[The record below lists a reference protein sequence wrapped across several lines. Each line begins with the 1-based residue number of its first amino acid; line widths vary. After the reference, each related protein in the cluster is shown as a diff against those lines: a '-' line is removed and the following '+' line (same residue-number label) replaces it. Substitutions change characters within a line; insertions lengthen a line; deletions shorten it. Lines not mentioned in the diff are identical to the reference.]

1 MAKTKTGKP
10 VRTPTP
16 KLTPETEKL
25 IGLAEALEL
34 ALLSIMRR
42 SLQKWLKLSDEEA
55 RHIVSS
61 VSITQQTRRLL
72 AKVSD
77 TRTKLVVEALTKA
90 HKQAVADAAKALA
103 KGGIATTLE
112 KMDSKAAMAALAD
125 ALSSR
130 LGETDMHVLR
140 TVDDIY
146 RKVMAEA
153 TSYALADNA
162 TRLQAAQR
170 ALYRFAGEGITGFV
184 DSAGRQWNLASYT
197 EMAAR
202 TSIHNAAR
210 QGVIDGVRATGR
222 DLVMISGSPACCD
235 LCAPWE
241 GQVVS
246 LDCMT
251 TGYPTLSDAEA
262 DGVFHPGCRHTVAP
276 YVEGLTR
283 ADYYQQGDPERYAA
297 EQQQRYLERGLR
309 QWKRREALALDP
321 TQAQLAQN
329 KIGEW
334 RRRLE
339 EHVTKHDLPRERER
353 EQISKA
359 I

>member
-1 MAKTKTGKP
+1 MVVAAHAAGAESAA
-10 VRTPTP
+10 RTT
-16 KLTPETEKL
+16 
-25 IGLAEALEL
+25 
-34 ALLSIMRR
+34 
-42 SLQKWLKLSDEEA
+42 
-55 RHIVSS
+55 
-61 VSITQQTRRLL
+61 
-72 AKVSD
+72 
-77 TRTKLVVEALTKA
+77 
-90 HKQAVADAAKALA
+90 
-103 KGGIATTLE
+103 GIAATIATV
-112 KMDSKAAMAALAD
+112 DSEAASRALVH
-125 ALSSR
+125 ALSGNLSQA
-130 LGETDMHVLR
+130 DLR
-140 TVDDIY
+140 ILRSADDIY
-146 RKVMAEA
+146 RRVIANVTA
-153 TSYALADNA
+153 RGLADEF
-162 TRLQAAQR
+162 TRRAAAQAA
-170 ALYRFAGEGITGFV
+170 LDMFAEMGITGFT
-184 DSAGRQWNLASYT
+184 DMAGRNWSLTSYA

-246 LDCMT
+246 LDGMT

>member
-1 MAKTKTGKP
+1 MVDPDELVRLSRRLEQLYADVEVSLLRYIAKRLARGLGDDDWAVKRLGEAGV
-10 VRTPTP
+10 VRSR
-16 KLTPETEKL
+16 
-25 IGLAEALEL
+25 A
-34 ALLSIMRR
+34 RR
-42 SLQKWLKLSDEEA
+42 
-55 RHIVSS
+55 IVSS
-61 VSITQQTRRLL
+61 LQRERDKEIVRMVVAAHAAGAES
-72 AKVSD
+72 AA
-77 TRTKLVVEALTKA
+77 RTT
-90 HKQAVADAAKALA
+90 
-103 KGGIATTLE
+103 GIAATIATV
-112 KMDSKAAMAALAD
+112 DSEAASRALVH
-125 ALSSR
+125 ALSGNLSQA
-130 LGETDMHVLR
+130 DLR
-140 TVDDIY
+140 ILRSADDIY
-146 RKVMAEA
+146 RRVIANVTA
-153 TSYALADNA
+153 RGLADEF
-162 TRLQAAQR
+162 TRRAAAQAA
-170 ALYRFAGEGITGFV
+170 LDMFADTGITGFT
-184 DSAGRQWNLASYT
+184 DMAGRNWSLASYT

-202 TSIHNAAR
+202 TSIHNAER

-246 LDCMT
+246 LDGMT

>member
-1 MAKTKTGKP
+1 MVDPDELVRLSRRLEQLYADVEVSLLRYIAKRLARGLGDDDWAVKRLGEAGV
-10 VRTPTP
+10 VRSR
-16 KLTPETEKL
+16 
-25 IGLAEALEL
+25 A
-34 ALLSIMRR
+34 RR
-42 SLQKWLKLSDEEA
+42 
-55 RHIVSS
+55 IVSS
-61 VSITQQTRRLL
+61 LQRERDKEVVRMVVAAHAAGAES
-72 AKVSD
+72 AA
-77 TRTKLVVEALTKA
+77 RTT
-90 HKQAVADAAKALA
+90 
-103 KGGIATTLE
+103 GIAATIATV
-112 KMDSKAAMAALAD
+112 DSEAASRALVH
-125 ALSSR
+125 ALSGNLSQA
-130 LGETDMHVLR
+130 DLR
-140 TVDDIY
+140 ILRSADDIY
-146 RKVMAEA
+146 RRVIANVTA
-153 TSYALADNA
+153 RGLADEF
-162 TRLQAAQR
+162 TRRAAAQAA
-170 ALYRFAGEGITGFV
+170 LDMFTDTGITGFT
-184 DSAGRQWNLASYT
+184 DMAGRNWSLTSYA
-197 EMAAR
+197 EMATR
-202 TSIHNAAR
+202 TAVHNAER
-210 QGVIDGVRATGR
+210 QGVMDGVRAAGR

-246 LDCMT
+246 LDGMT

>member
-1 MAKTKTGKP
+1 MVDPDELVRLSRRLEQLYADVEVSLLRYIAKRLARGLGDDDWAVKRLGDVGV
-10 VRTPTP
+10 VRSR
-16 KLTPETEKL
+16 
-25 IGLAEALEL
+25 A
-34 ALLSIMRR
+34 RR
-42 SLQKWLKLSDEEA
+42 
-55 RHIVSS
+55 IVSS
-61 VSITQQTRRLL
+61 LQRERDKEVVRMVVAAHAAGAES
-72 AKVSD
+72 AA
-77 TRTKLVVEALTKA
+77 RTT
-90 HKQAVADAAKALA
+90 
-103 KGGIATTLE
+103 GIAATIATV
-112 KMDSKAAMAALAD
+112 DSEAASRALVH
-125 ALSSR
+125 ALSGNLSQA
-130 LGETDMHVLR
+130 DLR
-140 TVDDIY
+140 ILRSADDIY
-146 RKVMAEA
+146 RRVIANVTA
-153 TSYALADNA
+153 RGLADEF
-162 TRLQAAQR
+162 TRRAAAQAA
-170 ALYRFAGEGITGFV
+170 LDMFADTGITGFT
-184 DSAGRQWNLASYT
+184 DMAGRNWNLASYT

-246 LDCMT
+246 LDGMT

>member
-1 MAKTKTGKP
+1 MVDPDELVRLSRRLEQLYADVEVSLLRYIAKRLARGLGDDDWAVKRLGEAGV
-10 VRTPTP
+10 VRSR
-16 KLTPETEKL
+16 
-25 IGLAEALEL
+25 A
-34 ALLSIMRR
+34 RR
-42 SLQKWLKLSDEEA
+42 
-55 RHIVSS
+55 IVSS
-61 VSITQQTRRLL
+61 LQRERDKEIVRMVVAAHAAGAES
-72 AKVSD
+72 AA
-77 TRTKLVVEALTKA
+77 RTT
-90 HKQAVADAAKALA
+90 
-103 KGGIATTLE
+103 GIAATIATV
-112 KMDSKAAMAALAD
+112 DSEAASRALVH
-125 ALSSR
+125 ALSGNLSQA
-130 LGETDMHVLR
+130 DLR
-140 TVDDIY
+140 ILRSADDIY
-146 RKVMAEA
+146 RRVIANVTA
-153 TSYALADNA
+153 RGLADEF
-162 TRLQAAQR
+162 TRRAAAQAA
-170 ALYRFAGEGITGFV
+170 LDMFTDMGITGFT
-184 DSAGRQWNLASYT
+184 DMAGRNWSLTSYA

-246 LDCMT
+246 LDGMT

>member
-1 MAKTKTGKP
+1 MVDPDELVRLSRRLEQLYADVEVSLLRYIAKRLARGLGDDDWAVKRLGEAGV
-10 VRTPTP
+10 VRSR
-16 KLTPETEKL
+16 
-25 IGLAEALEL
+25 A
-34 ALLSIMRR
+34 RR
-42 SLQKWLKLSDEEA
+42 
-55 RHIVSS
+55 IVSS
-61 VSITQQTRRLL
+61 LQRERDKEVVRMVVAAHAAGAES
-72 AKVSD
+72 AA
-77 TRTKLVVEALTKA
+77 RTT
-90 HKQAVADAAKALA
+90 
-103 KGGIATTLE
+103 GIAATIATV
-112 KMDSKAAMAALAD
+112 DSEAASRALVH
-125 ALSSR
+125 ALSGNLSQA
-130 LGETDMHVLR
+130 DLR
-140 TVDDIY
+140 ILRSADDIY
-146 RKVMAEA
+146 RRVIANVTA
-153 TSYALADNA
+153 RGLADEF
-162 TRLQAAQR
+162 TRRAAAQAA
-170 ALYRFAGEGITGFV
+170 LDMFADTGITGFT
-184 DSAGRQWNLASYT
+184 DMAGRNWNLASYT

-246 LDCMT
+246 LDGMT

>member
-1 MAKTKTGKP
+1 VATERLIRRLTQLYEAAELAILSAMAVQLSRASEGEDFPASAVAGLGAVALAARRIVKRLGRDREGE
-10 VRTPTP
+10 VMAV
-16 KLTPETEKL
+16 
-25 IGLAEALEL
+25 LAESHRL
-34 ALLSIMRR
+34 R
-42 SLQKWLKLSDEEA
+42 SEA
-55 RHIVSS
+55 
-61 VSITQQTRRLL
+61 
-72 AKVSD
+72 
-77 TRTKLVVEALTKA
+77 
-90 HKQAVADAAKALA
+90 AA
-103 KGGIATTLE
+103 
-112 KMDSKAAMAALAD
+112 S
-125 ALSSR
+125 
-130 LGETDMHVLR
+130 VLR
-140 TVDDIY
+140 TAPQRVVGTIEATLARVDSEAATRALANALAGRLAETDLRVLRAADDIY
-146 RKVMAEA
+146 RRVIAEVTA
-153 TSYALADNA
+153 QGLAGKA
-162 TRLQAAQR
+162 TRRTAAQAALDR
-170 ALYRFAGEGITGFV
+170 LVGHGITGFV
-184 DSAGRQWNLASYT
+184 DSSGRNWSLASYV
-197 EMAAR
+197 EMATR
-202 TSIHNAAR
+202 TAVHNAER
-210 QGVIDGVRATGR
+210 QGVIDGTRAAGR

-246 LDCMT
+246 LDGMT